1 MKFSAAAALIL
12 ACAALSPAGAQEW
25 NDVVA
30 AAKKEA
36 TVTVYHSQLGAP
48 HWKVVVDAF
57 QKKYGIEVKEF
68 DARASEITER
78 VRVEQSSGR
87 AIADVG
93 VSWARDHRGSAQE
106 RLHCRTWGDP
116 ERQEHSPDVPPA
128 DKWEVP
134 AWNQF
139 VCTLINTRLVA
150 PADEPKSY
158 GDFLKSEFKGKML
171 SDDMAAIGSGQTF
184 FAVLYQKYGPA
195 FLQKFKEQNLTFD
208 RDLQQMSRRVARG
221 EYPVMLQQIV
231 AFAYPLRSLPVKVV
245 VPEEGCPIT
254 PIEGAV
260 LRGAPHPNA
269 ARLFINHFLDLEFAI
284 GLRQRL
290 DGHGGDR
297 GSRSSDR
304 CRRQALRAD
313 QGAGL
318 HHPGYSRRHA
328 QGRDRDVQV
337 TLKGRAFTA
346 THQPTASGSRPCL
359 YPSPARRGRVRRSGR
374 RRSSKIPASRR
385 R

>member
-1 MKFSAAAALIL
+1 MKLGLLAIAMLGAAGLAPASA
-12 ACAALSPAGAQEW
+12 QDWDE
-25 NDVVA
+25 VVA

-87 AIADVG
+87 AIADVEFHG
-93 VSWARDHRGSAQE
+93 LATIVDQRKSNFIAELGAIPNAKNIR
-106 RLHCRTWGDP
+106 P
-116 ERQEHSPDVPPA
+116 
-128 DKWEVP
+128 EVP
-134 AWNQF
+134 
-139 VCTLINTRLVA
+139 
-150 PADEPKSY
+150 PADEPKTY
-158 GDFLKSEFKGKML
+158 ADFLKAEFKGKML

-195 FLQKFKEQNLTFD
+195 LLQKFKEQNLTFD

-231 AFAYPLRSLPVKVV
+231 AFAYPLRTLPVKVV
-245 VPEEGCPIT
+245 VPQEGCPIT

-269 ARLFINHFLDLEFAI
+269 ARLFINHFLDLESQLVYANAWMGTVVAGVVDHLTDSDAKRFAQI
-284 GLRQRL
+284 KVL
-290 DGHGGDR
+290 
-297 GSRSSDR
+297 
-304 CRRQALRAD
+304 
-313 QGAGL
+313 
-318 HHPGYSRRHA
+318 GYITPDI
-328 QGRDRDVQV
+328 RDAM
-337 TLKGRAFTA
+337 LKAA
-346 THQPTASGSRPCL
+346 TEMF
-359 YPSPARRGRVRRSGR
+359 
-374 RRSSKIPASRR
+374 K
-385 R
+385 

>member
-1 MKFSAAAALIL
+1 MKLGLLAIAMLGAAGL
-12 ACAALSPAGAQEW
+12 APARAQDWDE
-25 NDVVA
+25 VVA

-57 QKKYGIEVKEF
+57 QKKFGIEVKEF

-87 AIADVG
+87 AIADVEFHG
-93 VSWARDHRGSAQE
+93 LATIVDQRKSNFIAELGAIPNAKNIR
-106 RLHCRTWGDP
+106 
-116 ERQEHSPDVPPA
+116 PDVPPA
-128 DKWEVP
+128 DQWEVP

-139 VCTLINTRLVA
+139 VCTLTSTRMIT
-150 PADEPKSY
+150 PADEPKTYS
-158 GDFLKSEFKGKML
+158 DFLKPEFKGKML

-195 FLQKFKEQNLTFD
+195 LLQKFKEQNLTFD

-221 EYPVMLQQIV
+221 EYPVLLQQIV

-245 VPEEGCPIT
+245 VPQEGCPIT

-269 ARLFINHFLDLEFAI
+269 ARLFINHFLDLDSQLTYANAWMGTVVTGVLDHLTDPDAKRFAQI
-284 GLRQRL
+284 KVLGYITPDIRDAMLKAATEMFNP
-290 DGHGGDR
+290 
-297 GSRSSDR
+297 GSR
-304 CRRQALRAD
+304 
-313 QGAGL
+313 
-318 HHPGYSRRHA
+318 
-328 QGRDRDVQV
+328 
-337 TLKGRAFTA
+337 
-346 THQPTASGSRPCL
+346 
-359 YPSPARRGRVRRSGR
+359 
-374 RRSSKIPASRR
+374 
-385 R
+385 

>member
-1 MKFSAAAALIL
+1 MRSGLL
-12 ACAALSPAGAQEW
+12 AIAMLASVGPAPAGAQDWDE
-25 NDVVA
+25 VMA

-57 QKKYGIEVKEF
+57 QKRYGIEVKEF

-87 AIADVG
+87 AIADVEFHG
-93 VSWARDHRGSAQE
+93 LATIVDQRKSNFISELGPIPNAKNIRA
-106 RLHCRTWGDP
+106 
-116 ERQEHSPDVPPA
+116 DVPPA

-150 PADEPKSY
+150 PADEPKTY
-158 GDFLKSEFKGKML
+158 ADFLKAEFKGKTL

-195 FLQKFKEQNLTFD
+195 LLQKFKEQNLTFD

-245 VPEEGCPIT
+245 VPQEGCPIT

-269 ARLFINHFLDLEFAI
+269 ARLFINHFLDLESQLVYANAWMGTVVAGVVDRLTDPDAKRFAQI
-284 GLRQRL
+284 KVL
-290 DGHGGDR
+290 
-297 GSRSSDR
+297 
-304 CRRQALRAD
+304 
-313 QGAGL
+313 
-318 HHPGYSRRHA
+318 GYITPDI
-328 QGRDRDVQV
+328 RDAM
-337 TLKGRAFTA
+337 LKAA
-346 THQPTASGSRPCL
+346 TDMF
-359 YPSPARRGRVRRSGR
+359 
-374 RRSSKIPASRR
+374 K
-385 R
+385 